1 MWTRVNWR
9 LVPSSLSLV
18 GNCYK
23 NDLPFSQD
31 HCLQS
36 IIHHT
41 MVVWC
46 NQNQMINRFSVGA
59 TFNIVV
65 NSPRKVDKK
74 NNAFS
79 LTEAVFHSIGAWRQS
94 SSSGCFL
101 CLDKSVTNNHQ
112 SFITRRELL
121 VSLSPTPYRPPWAL
135 FMFSFSVA
143 LFSKNNKE
151 ITIERRQWKTFLPYP
166 TCVLIAIVLPE
177 NRGKWQESQTKW
189 TGSSLHSY
197 ICD

>member
-1 MWTRVNWR
+1 MGSCWLTSTVSVTSGTDLLWRSEITSVMWTRVNWR

-31 HCLQS
+31 HFLQS

-112 SFITRRELL
+112 SFITRRELPTGFTFTHA
-121 VSLSPTPYRPPWAL
+121 LSPAL
-135 FMFSFSVA
+135 SPLYVFVFRCSV
-143 LFSKNNKE
+143 F
-151 ITIERRQWKTFLPYP
+151 
-166 TCVLIAIVLPE
+166 
-177 NRGKWQESQTKW
+177 
-189 TGSSLHSY
+189 
-197 ICD
+197 